1 MATYS
6 NNVSPWSAAFMLGA
20 MGFGAICMRGAG
32 CTINDLWDRDV
43 DNKVART
50 KIRPVA
56 AGTVTV
62 PQAIGFTG
70 VQLLGG
76 LAVFLTLNQ
85 YT

>member
-1 MATYS
+1 
-6 NNVSPWSAAFMLGA
+6 MLGA